1 MTPSRGVSPQN
12 ARNRGGR
19 GHLDHDGRVAE
30 VHAGLVADVREGGPQ
45 DVPLA
50 PQPLPDVGAPQQ
62 LPHDQRPERQRR
74 QQEQQGCT
82 EPIRAQFRTLSIHGV
97 GAAGGFRV

>member
-1 MTPSRGVSPQN
+1 MHVSKPGCVSPN
-12 ARNRGGR
+12 AQSQGGME
-19 GHLDHDGRVAE
+19 HLDHDCRIAE
-30 VHAGLVADVREGGPQ
+30 VHAGLVADVRERSPE

-74 QQEQQGCT
+74 Q
-82 EPIRAQFRTLSIHGV
+82 
-97 GAAGGFRV
+97 